1 MQAITKSRY
10 PYCLPARRVPRA
22 AYVPKG
28 RTLLL
33 VDLENLAGGPHVP
46 LDSML
51 SSVAQFS
58 RLSGLGPGDLAVVG
72 TNPGLLSQASQL
84 MPRARLVTQAGP
96 DGADLALL
104 REVRDLLWVAQR
116 FDRVVIGSGDGI
128 FSNVAQGL
136 RNLGIA
142 VGVVGPHGGIATRL
156 AQSVDFVRTIALT
169 RCQPELAC

>member
-1 MQAITKSRY
+1 MGTKQAYPTKSPHR
-10 PYCLPARRVPRA
+10 YCLPARRVPRA

-46 LDSML
+46 LDSMV

-58 RLSGLGPGDLAVVG
+58 RLSGLAPGDLAIVG
-72 TNPGLLSQASQL
+72 VNPGLLSQASQL
-84 MPRARLVTQAGP
+84 MPRARLVTRAGP

-104 REVRDLLWVAQR
+104 REVHDLLWVAQR

-128 FSNVAQGL
+128 FSNVARGL
-136 RNLGIA
+136 RGLGIA
-142 VGVVGPHGGIATRL
+142 VGVVAPRGSISTRL
-156 AQSVDFVRTIALT
+156 VRSVDFVRTMALT
-169 RCQPELAC
+169 PLPA

>member
-1 MQAITKSRY
+1 
-10 PYCLPARRVPRA
+10 
-22 AYVPKG
+22 
-28 RTLLL
+28 
-33 VDLENLAGGPHVP
+33 
-46 LDSML
+46 ML

-58 RLSGLGPGDLAVVG
+58 RLSGLAPGDLAVVG

-104 REVRDLLWVAQR
+104 REVQDLLWVAQR

-142 VGVVGPHGGIATRL
+142 VGVVGPHGSIATRL

-169 RCQPELAC
+169 DPLPA